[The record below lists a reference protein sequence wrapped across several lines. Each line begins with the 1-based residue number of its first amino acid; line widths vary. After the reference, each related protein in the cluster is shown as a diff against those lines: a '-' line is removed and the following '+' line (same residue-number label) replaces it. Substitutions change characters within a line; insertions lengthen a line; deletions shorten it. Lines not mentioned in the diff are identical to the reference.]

1 MLHSLI
7 TTQAAHG
14 RRLDTL
20 MGDMADLRII
30 QLHHLRSPLC
40 FAQPPGPSDWV
51 CFDNKCSDRSWW
63 IRGSVILFG
72 ERFFF
77 FFFGSVVVFVK
88 QYDKAESKRPV
99 VELW

>member
-30 QLHHLRSPLC
+30 QLHHLRSPLS
-40 FAQPPGPSDWV
+40 FAQPPGLDPQIE
-51 CFDNKCSDRSWW
+51 FALTINA
-63 IRGSVILFG
+63 VIGVDGLGGVLFFL
-72 ERFFF
+72 ERDFFF
-77 FFFGSVVVFVK
+77 FFFFFWFGGSIC
-88 QYDKAESKRPV
+88 KAI
-99 VELW
+99 